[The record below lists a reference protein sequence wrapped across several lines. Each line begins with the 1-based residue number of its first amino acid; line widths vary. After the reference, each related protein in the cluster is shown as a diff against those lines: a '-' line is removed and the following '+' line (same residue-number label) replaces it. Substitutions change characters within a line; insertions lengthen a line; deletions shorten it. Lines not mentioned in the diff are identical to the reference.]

1 MKPEGKKRKVAYG
14 TTNSC
19 QGSCASYL
27 FYISPKDS
35 QELHNLDTFAS
46 SGHWHIFKPLIH
58 LKGEN

>member
-1 MKPEGKKRKVAYG
+1 MAMKPEGKKRKVAYG

-46 SGHWHIFKPLIH
+46 SGH
-58 LKGEN
+58 